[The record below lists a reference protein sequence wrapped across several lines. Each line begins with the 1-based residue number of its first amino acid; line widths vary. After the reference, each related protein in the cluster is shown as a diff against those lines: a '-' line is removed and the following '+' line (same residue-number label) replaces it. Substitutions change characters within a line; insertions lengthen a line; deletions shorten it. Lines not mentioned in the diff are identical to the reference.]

1 MSEAQEAQY
10 EKAHDYLL
18 DKGLELLRGG
28 DPGGLSV
35 WFSTCRF
42 RPASAFRPESV
53 NYSGRGGTISLQLPA
68 VVGKERPW
76 LPKEERLAEMVR
88 TDMSAGVKTLVF
100 VEQSGTRDIREPTTE
115 YPLQQR
121 R

>member
-1 MSEAQEAQY
+1 VSDLGYELPPVYEDVISLPMSEAQEAQY

-42 RPASAFRPESV
+42 RPASAFRPEQV
-53 NYSGRGGTISLQLPA
+53 NYSGRGGAIHLQLPA
-68 VVGKERPW
+68 VVGSESLW

-88 TDMSAGVKTLVF
+88 LICSPA
-100 VEQSGTRDIREPTTE
+100 
-115 YPLQQR
+115 
-121 R
+121 